1 MINKVLSFFA
11 TIQVKLQHKKIGENL
26 KICKGVYFSAPKNSI
41 SIGSNFFANM
51 NCYISTNEYTSITI
65 GNAVMLGPSVQ
76 ILGGNH
82 AFNNTEHHMRFCTT
96 PLKVKNEIVIEDGCW
111 IGAASIVLDGTKLM
125 EGAILGA
132 GSILNTEIPP
142 YSIAVGIPARVKKR
156 RFSNIEQLKLL
167 LLNTESKYSVQEVLA
182 QYDKYKI

>member
-1 MINKVLSFFA
+1 
-11 TIQVKLQHKKIGENL
+11 
-26 KICKGVYFSAPKNSI
+26 
-41 SIGSNFFANM
+41 
-51 NCYISTNEYTSITI
+51 
-65 GNAVMLGPSVQ
+65 
-76 ILGGNH
+76 
-82 AFNNTEHHMRFCTT
+82 MRFCTT
-96 PLKVKNEIVIEDGCW
+96 PLKVKNEIVIGDGCW
-111 IGAASIVLDGTKLM
+111 IGAASILLDGAKLM

-167 LLNTESKYSVQEVLA
+167 LLNTESKYSIEEVLA